1 MPISS
6 PVPLDFPGAV
16 QSGRRA
22 GFLQGIMLLLPIT
35 MAVMGV
41 SVLMPVVHLLLE
53 HFKDVP
59 NYEYLVMGGV
69 VTMPS
74 IWVLLLSP
82 AAGWM
87 ADRFG
92 RRRMLILSMVTYA
105 FVGVAPV
112 FLNSLY
118 AIIVSRVGVGICEAV
133 VMTVST
139 TMISD
144 YFKGR
149 ARERWLA
156 SQTAVASISALG
168 IIYLGGQLGAAYGWR
183 GPFYLY
189 LYSLVL
195 VLGVVILIWEPS
207 AQGSDVAA
215 PTDRD
220 PGEYREFP
228 WLRLLGI
235 CAVTLLGSISFYTV
249 ITKNAEALVAL
260 GVSDPARI
268 GTLSVIATIGVPL
281 GTFIYW
287 GLSRLQIPWLLC
299 VDFALIGLGFVWMG
313 RATDP
318 TFYEWGSFIN
328 QVGCGLV
335 LPSLLVWATR
345 GLAFNIR
352 GRGTGMWNA
361 SFAIGQFLSGMI
373 ITALSK
379 PLGGLLPT
387 LSIMGFVSLAVAV
400 VSAVTGTFAF
410 RRSKAIQGK
419 S

>member
-1 MPISS
+1 MLDPATTPHSSRSIS
-6 PVPLDFPGAV
+6 LDDARPAAPR
-16 QSGRRA
+16 RRA
-22 GFLQGIMLLLPIT
+22 GFPQGIMLLLPIT

-41 SVLMPVVHLLLE
+41 SVLTPVVHLLLE
-53 HFKDVP
+53 HFQDVP

-82 AAGWM
+82 SAGWL
-87 ADRFG
+87 ADRYG
-92 RRRMLILSMVTYA
+92 RRRVLIWSMVAYA

-112 FLNSLY
+112 ALDNLY
-118 AIIVSRVGVGICEAV
+118 AVIVSRAGVGICEAV

-189 LYSLVL
+189 VYSLVL
-195 VLGVVILIWEPS
+195 VAGIITLTWEPT
-207 AQGSDVAA
+207 AEEKNTAPGVAPDTA
-215 PTDRD
+215 
-220 PGEYREFP
+220 EYQTFP
-228 WLRLLGI
+228 WWRLIGI
-235 CAVTLLGSISFYTV
+235 CGVTLLGSISFYTV
-249 ITKNAEALVAL
+249 ITKNAEALVVL

-268 GTLSVIATIGVPL
+268 GTLSMLATIGVPL

-287 GLSRLQIPWLLC
+287 GLSRLPIPWLLC
-299 VDFALIGLGFVWMG
+299 VDFALIGSGFVAMG
-313 RATDP
+313 HATEP
-318 TFYEWGSFIN
+318 LSYEWGTFIN
-328 QVGCGLV
+328 QIGCGLV

-352 GRGTGMWNA
+352 GRGTGMWSA
-361 SFAIGQFLSGMI
+361 AFAIGQFLSGMI
-373 ITALSK
+373 ITAISK

-387 LSIMGFVSLAVAV
+387 LSMMGACGLAIAAVA
-400 VSAVTGTFAF
+400 AGWGLIA
-410 RRSKAIQGK
+410 RRSA
-419 S
+419 